1 MTLPRPSVLDQSVGR
16 AGRPH
21 QESIQ
26 PTVDL
31 RPDERG
37 QHYLL
42 AVTANDRTGLLYGI
56 ARVLARHGVNL
67 RTARVSTLGER
78 VEDMFLVDGP
88 SLAKAREQIA
98 LETELLAALQA

>member
-1 MTLPRPSVLDQSVGR
+1 M
-16 AGRPH
+16 
-21 QESIQ
+21 
-26 PTVDL
+26 
-31 RPDERG
+31 
-37 QHYLL
+37 
-42 AVTANDRTGLLYGI
+42 

-98 LETELLAALQA
+98 LETDLLAALQA